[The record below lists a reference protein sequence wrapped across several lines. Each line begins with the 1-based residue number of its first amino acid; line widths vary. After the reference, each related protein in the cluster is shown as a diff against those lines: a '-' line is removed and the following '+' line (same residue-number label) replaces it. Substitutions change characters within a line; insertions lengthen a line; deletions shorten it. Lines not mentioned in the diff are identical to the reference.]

1 MQDAPMSEHSRSNR
15 PPVAIVGVSALFPG
29 SVDSTG
35 FWNDILAGT
44 DRMTDVPPSHW
55 LIDDHFDA
63 DPLVPDRTYGRR
75 GGFLDP
81 VDFDAMAFGVPPSVV
96 PSTDTAQL
104 LALIVAQR
112 VLDDAM
118 RGQFSELD
126 RTRASVILGVTSGQ
140 ELFGAMASRMNRPMW
155 LQGMRRAGI
164 AEDVALEACDRI
176 LALHPEWTESTFPG
190 LLGNVVAGRIANRLD
205 LGGTNCVT
213 DAACASSFSAI
224 SMGVN
229 ELYLGDS
236 DLVIAG
242 GVDTMNDIFMYMCF
256 SKTPALS
263 KSEDIRPFSDT
274 ADGTMLGEGIGMV
287 ALKRLE
293 DAERDG
299 NDIYCIVNGIGA
311 SSDGRSKSVYAPV
324 SSGQARAL
332 DNAYS
337 KAGYGPD
344 TVELI
349 EAHGTG
355 TVAGDAAEFG
365 GLKLA
370 FDASERTDRQWCALG
385 TVKSQIGHTKAA
397 AGAAGLFK
405 VVMAL
410 HHKVLPQ
417 TAKIDK
423 PNPKLDLENSPF
435 HLNTTTRPWVR
446 GSEHERRGSVSSFGF
461 GGSNFHI
468 ALSEYTGSGAHAPR
482 LRSSDVEMV
491 VLCGSDAVDVAA
503 QATQMSNDLVD
514 GQLTFLA
521 QTSQHVY
528 DASKPARLAVVATD
542 EDDLRSKLAQA
553 VDAMTKAPGTAFSTP
568 TGVHFGV
575 GAQSGDVAF
584 LFPGQGSQYAGM
596 GADIAMNFAEAMTAW
611 DLAADQ
617 DWDEKTLHDV
627 VYPITS
633 FEDGAASVNQ
643 ALLTATHWA
652 QPAIGTMSLSL
663 LRVLDMIGLDAQHV
677 GGHSFGEITALH
689 AGGVLTDVDMVRVAQ
704 RRGILMAEAAQT
716 PGSMTAVTGSIES
729 VRAILEQSDADV
741 VIANHNS
748 HRQVVLSG
756 PTDAIE
762 RIEADLTG
770 HGVAAK
776 RLPVATAFHS
786 SVVSGASSAFGD
798 FLTDVAFSAP
808 TIPVHANET
817 AEPYDGN
824 DEAAMRAQ
832 LARQLSNSVRFV
844 EMVESMYDSGARTF
858 VEVGPSSVLTGLVG
872 NILDGRDHRVIPLD
886 KKNKGGLS
894 AFHNGLGQ
902 LVAAG
907 VEMDLDGLW
916 REYGN
921 IANPADAP
929 IPKLAIPINGA
940 NYDKPYPPHDLNE
953 LAEANP
959 VTMSA
964 PSTTPTTAP
973 QRATAAAAPVPASAP
988 TVPSPAIPAVPAPA
1002 APVVQMAPSVAPNSA
1017 VLAAYQNAQHQ
1028 TAVAHT
1034 AYLNSMA
1041 QAHSAFLD
1049 AAQHGIAVLG
1059 QLAGGAAPSI
1069 AAPTAVPVI
1078 AAAPAVLP
1086 VAVPVPVPAP
1096 PAPAAPAPA
1105 PVPVAASPAPVVAG
1119 PVAAVVAVVAAPV
1132 SVEEMTPKLLGVVS
1146 DRTGYPSEMLTMDM
1160 ELESDLGID
1169 SIKRVEILSAMQD
1182 LVPELPEVDLAV
1194 MAGLATLGEIVTYL
1208 TDQTSAATPTA
1219 PTAASSSDSVVRT
1232 DVADEAASGFGRF
1245 VLRPY
1250 SLPLPDSPLP
1260 GLLGSPIAVVGDPDG
1275 IGTALVATL
1284 AGAGADARLIGS
1296 IADSSQHSV
1305 IYLGNLHAVT
1315 NFGQASSLN
1324 RDAFE
1329 AAKAFASTAAL
1340 GGIFVAVDNQGGSFA
1355 LTGGDA
1361 DRAWAGGL
1369 AALMRTA
1376 AIEWPSASV
1385 KMIDIDCAGRATQLV
1400 AADIASE
1407 LLNGGADREVGLGA
1421 DGTRIGLR
1429 AEPVD
1434 VTGGVLPIGADDV
1447 VVVSGGGRGVTAAT
1461 TIELARA
1468 SQAAFVLL
1476 GRSVLSDEPEHY
1488 GAAHDDAALKQ
1499 LLLAESKEADEKL
1512 TPAKLKKLVGGV
1524 LANREIRASLAA
1536 IEAAGGRAI
1545 YLAVDIT
1552 DAAAVGSA
1560 LGLVRSEVGPIT
1572 GLIHGAGVL
1581 ADKLIADKSTA
1592 QFRMVFNTKVEG
1604 LRNLLEATADDQLA
1618 VLCLFSSVAART
1630 GNMGQVDYAMA
1641 NDVLNKVAVHE
1652 RVRRG
1657 DSCVVK
1663 SLGWGPWA
1671 GGMVTPAL
1679 KSHFESMGVELI
1691 DLDVGARMLVDE
1703 LSSPQTD
1710 QVEIVLGGGV
1720 IASASQRINA

>member
-1 MQDAPMSEHSRSNR
+1 MA
-15 PPVAIVGVSALFPG
+15 G
-29 SVDSTG
+29 
-35 FWNDILAGT
+35 LAT
-44 DRMTDVPPSHW
+44 
-55 LIDDHFDA
+55 
-63 DPLVPDRTYGRR
+63 
-75 GGFLDP
+75 
-81 VDFDAMAFGVPPSVV
+81 
-96 PSTDTAQL
+96 
-104 LALIVAQR
+104 
-112 VLDDAM
+112 
-118 RGQFSELD
+118 
-126 RTRASVILGVTSGQ
+126 
-140 ELFGAMASRMNRPMW
+140 
-155 LQGMRRAGI
+155 
-164 AEDVALEACDRI
+164 
-176 LALHPEWTESTFPG
+176 
-190 LLGNVVAGRIANRLD
+190 
-205 LGGTNCVT
+205 
-213 DAACASSFSAI
+213 
-224 SMGVN
+224 
-229 ELYLGDS
+229 
-236 DLVIAG
+236 
-242 GVDTMNDIFMYMCF
+242 
-256 SKTPALS
+256 
-263 KSEDIRPFSDT
+263 
-274 ADGTMLGEGIGMV
+274 LGE
-287 ALKRLE
+287 
-293 DAERDG
+293 
-299 NDIYCIVNGIGA
+299 IVT
-311 SSDGRSKSVYAPV
+311 Y
-324 SSGQARAL
+324 L
-332 DNAYS
+332 
-337 KAGYGPD
+337 
-344 TVELI
+344 
-349 EAHGTG
+349 
-355 TVAGDAAEFG
+355 
-365 GLKLA
+365 
-370 FDASERTDRQWCALG
+370 TD
-385 TVKSQIGHTKAA
+385 
-397 AGAAGLFK
+397 
-405 VVMAL
+405 
-410 HHKVLPQ
+410 
-417 TAKIDK
+417 
-423 PNPKLDLENSPF
+423 
-435 HLNTTTRPWVR
+435 
-446 GSEHERRGSVSSFGF
+446 
-461 GGSNFHI
+461 
-468 ALSEYTGSGAHAPR
+468 
-482 LRSSDVEMV
+482 
-491 VLCGSDAVDVAA
+491 
-503 QATQMSNDLVD
+503 
-514 GQLTFLA
+514 
-521 QTSQHVY
+521 QTS
-528 DASKPARLAVVATD
+528 
-542 EDDLRSKLAQA
+542 
-553 VDAMTKAPGTAFSTP
+553 
-568 TGVHFGV
+568 
-575 GAQSGDVAF
+575 
-584 LFPGQGSQYAGM
+584 
-596 GADIAMNFAEAMTAW
+596 
-611 DLAADQ
+611 
-617 DWDEKTLHDV
+617 
-627 VYPITS
+627 
-633 FEDGAASVNQ
+633 GAAS
-643 ALLTATHWA
+643 
-652 QPAIGTMSLSL
+652 
-663 LRVLDMIGLDAQHV
+663 
-677 GGHSFGEITALH
+677 
-689 AGGVLTDVDMVRVAQ
+689 
-704 RRGILMAEAAQT
+704 
-716 PGSMTAVTGSIES
+716 
-729 VRAILEQSDADV
+729 
-741 VIANHNS
+741 
-748 HRQVVLSG
+748 
-756 PTDAIE
+756 
-762 RIEADLTG
+762 
-770 HGVAAK
+770 
-776 RLPVATAFHS
+776 
-786 SVVSGASSAFGD
+786 
-798 FLTDVAFSAP
+798 
-808 TIPVHANET
+808 
-817 AEPYDGN
+817 
-824 DEAAMRAQ
+824 
-832 LARQLSNSVRFV
+832 
-844 EMVESMYDSGARTF
+844 
-858 VEVGPSSVLTGLVG
+858 
-872 NILDGRDHRVIPLD
+872 
-886 KKNKGGLS
+886 
-894 AFHNGLGQ
+894 
-902 LVAAG
+902 
-907 VEMDLDGLW
+907 
-916 REYGN
+916 
-921 IANPADAP
+921 
-929 IPKLAIPINGA
+929 
-940 NYDKPYPPHDLNE
+940 
-953 LAEANP
+953 
-959 VTMSA
+959 
-964 PSTTPTTAP
+964 
-973 QRATAAAAPVPASAP
+973 
-988 TVPSPAIPAVPAPA
+988 
-1002 APVVQMAPSVAPNSA
+1002 
-1017 VLAAYQNAQHQ
+1017 
-1028 TAVAHT
+1028 
-1034 AYLNSMA
+1034 
-1041 QAHSAFLD
+1041 
-1049 AAQHGIAVLG
+1049 
-1059 QLAGGAAPSI
+1059 
-1069 AAPTAVPVI
+1069 
-1078 AAAPAVLP
+1078 
-1086 VAVPVPVPAP
+1086 
-1096 PAPAAPAPA
+1096 
-1105 PVPVAASPAPVVAG
+1105 ASPAPVVAG
-1119 PVAAVVAVVAAPV
+1119 PVVAVVAAPV

>member
-1 MQDAPMSEHSRSNR
+1 MQDALMSEHSRSNR

-63 DPLVPDRTYGRR
+63 DPSVPDRTYGRR

-81 VDFDAMAFGVPPSVV
+81 VDFDALAFGVPPSVV

-213 DAACASSFSAI
+213 DAACASSFSAL

-263 KSEDIRPFSDT
+263 KSEDIRPFSDQ

-370 FDASERTDRQWCALG
+370 FDASDRTDRQWCALG

-446 GSEHERRGSVSSFGF
+446 GSDHERRGSVSSFGF

-468 ALSEYTGSGAHAPR
+468 ALSEYTGSGTHAPR

-491 VLCGSDAVDVAA
+491 VLCGSDAADVAA
-503 QATQMSNDLVD
+503 RATQMSNDLID
-514 GQLTFLA
+514 GQLAFLA
-521 QTSQHVY
+521 QTTQREY
-528 DASKPARLAVVATD
+528 DASKPARLAVIATD

-553 VDAMTKAPGTAFSTP
+553 VDTVTKAPGTAFSTP

-575 GAQSGDVAF
+575 GAQRGDVAF
-584 LFPGQGSQYAGM
+584 LFPGQGSQYVGM
-596 GADIAMNFAEAMTAW
+596 GAELAMNFAEAMTAW

-617 DWDEKTLHDV
+617 DWDEKTLQDV
-627 VYPITS
+627 VFPITS

-663 LRVLDMIGLDAQHV
+663 LRVLDLIGLEAQHV

-704 RRGILMAEAAQT
+704 RRGLLMAEAAQT
-716 PGSMTAVTGSIES
+716 PGSMTAVTGSIEL
-729 VRAILEQSDADV
+729 VRAILKQSDADV

-756 PTDAIE
+756 PTEAIE
-762 RIEADLTG
+762 RIEADLTAQ
-770 HGVAAK
+770 GVAAK

-798 FLTDVAFSAP
+798 FLAAVAFAAP

-894 AFHNGLGQ
+894 AFHNGIGQ

-907 VEMDLDGLW
+907 VEMHLDGLW
-916 REYGN
+916 REYGD

-959 VTMSA
+959 VTTSA
-964 PSTTPTTAP
+964 PSTTS
-973 QRATAAAAPVPASAP
+973 AAAPQQA
-988 TVPSPAIPAVPAPA
+988 PAVPAAVRAAVQSPA
-1002 APVVQMAPSVAPNSA
+1002 SPSVATPAPAVQMAPSVAPDSA
-1017 VLAAYQNAQHQ
+1017 VLAAYQSAQHQ

-1041 QAHSAFLD
+1041 QAHSAFLT

-1059 QLAGGAAPSI
+1059 QLAGGAAPT
-1069 AAPTAVPVI
+1069 AAQTAAPVI
-1078 AAAPAVLP
+1078 AVVPASAVASPAP
-1086 VAVPVPVPAP
+1086 VATLAPVVA
-1096 PAPAAPAPA
+1096 APA
-1105 PVPVAASPAPVVAG
+1105 PVPA
-1119 PVAAVVAVVAAPV
+1119 PVAAAAVPV

-1182 LVPELPEVDLAV
+1182 VVPELPEVDLAV
-1194 MAGLATLGEIVTYL
+1194 MASLATLGEIVTYL
-1208 TDQTSAATPTA
+1208 TAQAGGAAPDVLPTVLPTA
-1219 PTAASSSDSVVRT
+1219 SLSDAAPPADS
-1232 DVADEAASGFGRF
+1232 ADRAASGFGRF
-1245 VLRPY
+1245 VVRAH
-1250 SLPLPDSPLP
+1250 SLPLPGSPLP
-1260 GLLGSPIAVVGDPDG
+1260 GLLDSPIAVVGDPDG
-1275 IGTALVATL
+1275 IGTALVAAL
-1284 AGAGADARLIGS
+1284 AAAGADARLIDASG
-1296 IADSSQHSV
+1296 DTDVTGDTDQHSV

-1315 NFGQASSLN
+1315 DSAKASSLS

-1329 AAKAFASTAAL
+1329 AAKAFAPGAAS
-1340 GGIFVAVDNQGGSFA
+1340 GGIFIAVDDQGGTFA
-1355 LTGGDA
+1355 TTGGDA

-1385 KMIDIDCAGRATQLV
+1385 KMIDIDGAGRAAQLV

-1434 VTGGVLPIGADDV
+1434 VTAGTLPIGADDV

-1461 TIELARA
+1461 TIELARS

-1476 GRSVLSDEPEHY
+1476 GRSALTDEPEHY

-1512 TPAKLKKLVGGV
+1512 TPAKLKKQVGGV
-1524 LANREIRASLAA
+1524 LANREIRATLAS
-1536 IEAAGGRAI
+1536 IEGAGGRAT

-1552 DAAAVGSA
+1552 DAAAVASA
-1560 LGLVRSEVGPIT
+1560 LESVRTEVGPIT

-1592 QFRMVFNTKVEG
+1592 QFKMVFNTKVEG
-1604 LRNLLEATADDQLA
+1604 LRNLLDATAADQLA

-1630 GNMGQVDYAMA
+1630 GNVGQADYAMA
-1641 NDVLNKVAVHE
+1641 NDVLNKVAAHE
-1652 RVRRG
+1652 RARRG

-1679 KSHFESMGVELI
+1679 KTHFESMGVELI

-1720 IASASQRINA
+1720 IAPASQRINA